1 MSETNDL
8 KTLYA
13 GRHLLLVAR
22 GRWEFAT
29 RPVRRPAVGIVAI
42 TEHDRV
48 VLVEQFRVPV
58 EETVVE
64 LPAGLTGDV
73 AGSEHESLLQSAK
86 RELWEETG
94 YEAERWTELSRGYS
108 SPGLTD
114 EMIVLFLAEGISKR
128 GPGGGDANEHITVHE
143 VPFHNVMTWLNE
155 RGAKADLKLLA
166 GLYAAHESRSNR
178 GKSNG

>member
-1 MSETNDL
+1 MYETNEL
-8 KTLYA
+8 RTLYA
-13 GRHLLLVAR
+13 GRHLSLVAR

-29 RPVRRPAVGIVAI
+29 RPVRRPAVGIIAI
-42 TEHDRV
+42 TEDDRV

-58 EETVVE
+58 EETVIE

-73 AGSEHESLLQSAK
+73 AGSEHESLLESAK

-94 YEAERWTELSRGYS
+94 YEAERWTELGRGYS

-114 EMIVLFLAEGISKR
+114 EMIVLFLAEGISKC
-128 GPGGGDANEHITVHE
+128 GPGGGDGSENITVHE
-143 VPFHNVMTWLNE
+143 VPFHHVMTWLTE

-166 GLYAAHESRSNR
+166 GLYAAREFRGERGESHE
-178 GKSNG
+178 

>member
-1 MSETNDL
+1 MSETNEL
-8 KTLYA
+8 KTLHA
-13 GRHLLLVAR
+13 GRHLSLVAR

-29 RPVRRPAVGIVAI
+29 RSVRQPAVGIVAI
-42 TEHDRV
+42 TDDDRV
-48 VLVEQFRVPV
+48 ILVEQFRVPV

-73 AGSEHESLLQSAK
+73 AGTEHESLLESAQ
-86 RELWEETG
+86 RELREETG
-94 YEAERWTELSRGYS
+94 YEAAHWTELGGGYS

-128 GPGGGDANEHITVHE
+128 GPGGGDASENITVHE
-143 VPFHNVMTWLNE
+143 IPFHKVMAWLAE

-166 GLYAAHESRSNR
+166 GLYAAHEFRCKRAES
-178 GKSNG
+178 

>member
-1 MSETNDL
+1 MCETNEL
-8 KTLYA
+8 RTLYS
-13 GRHLLLVAR
+13 GHHLSLVAR

-42 TEHDRV
+42 TEDDRV
-48 VLVEQFRVPV
+48 ILVEQFRVPV
-58 EETVVE
+58 EETVIE

-73 AGSEHESLLQSAK
+73 AGSEHESLLESAK

-94 YEAERWTELSRGYS
+94 YEAERWTEIGSGYS

-114 EMIVLFLAEGISKR
+114 EMIVLFLAEGITKS
-128 GPGGGDANEHITVHE
+128 GHGGGDASENITVHE
-143 VPFHNVMTWLNE
+143 IPFKHIMTWLTE

-166 GLYAAHESRSNR
+166 GLYAAREFRSERGQSHE
-178 GKSNG
+178 